1 MSPAGLLAVYCL
13 LIMVASMTGGM
24 LPSLVRLTHTRMQL
38 LMSFVGGLMMGVA
51 ILHLLPH
58 AVVETQSLDD
68 VAISAMAGLLVMFFL
83 IRTFHVHQ
91 HTPADGHPEASC
103 DKHEHAHDPVGV
115 FDSQRCHRHPLSW
128 IGLAIGLSL
137 HTMIDGIALAAGVSM
152 EAIEGDTSLLAGLGV
167 FLAVLLHKPLD
178 ALSITTV
185 MSAGG
190 WSTKRVWFV
199 NLGFGLMCPLGA
211 LAFYFGVTELF
222 HEQHAIVG
230 CSLAFAAGVFLCI
243 SLADLLPEVQFH
255 KHDRVKLS
263 LALLFGVFVA
273 YLIGFLEPAHTHQK
287 QDSLQQVHETH
298 HDGHTH

>member
-1 MSPAGLLAVYCL
+1 MSPAGLLAIYCL

-51 ILHLLPH
+51 MLHLLPH

-91 HTPADGHPEASC
+91 HTPADDHHDSSC

-115 FDSQRCHRHPLSW
+115 FDSQTCHRHPLSW

-263 LALLFGVFVA
+263 LALLFGVLVA

-287 QDSLQQVHETH
+287 QDSLQQVHEAH